1 MDNILTIIATVLI
14 SGVIFIPIGIIVRKK
29 IAESKISGA
38 ENEAQRL
45 IELATKDAENIKK
58 EQVFKAKEEIMQ
70 EKDEL
75 EKEIRERRRRST
87 SSRKTINTKGRKFGQ
102 KGCKF

>member
-45 IELATKDAENIKK
+45 LELAAKEAENIKK

-70 EKDEL
+70 ERNEL

-87 SSRKTINTKGRKFGQ
+87 ISRKKINTEGRKLR
-102 KGCKF
+102 